1 MSAAADTAWSG
12 SAVRAVRP
20 HPITAGRP
28 RRPARTWLPMGAVA
42 DRLEAEIDELTT
54 AITTLLCQ
62 RLGPYGELRL
72 RQIVPGVAISVRF
85 GIVALR
91 QRRLATDEET
101 EQLATVAE
109 TRAEQGLP
117 VEALLQAYRL
127 GTHLVWERA
136 RQLAE
141 ADAVDPS
148 VLLEAAELVWHW
160 SEQVTARAA
169 ATHRRAELALA
180 RHDQQYRTEFLRA
193 AVLGTLTVPALREQA
208 PRHGLDPDRPYQAV
222 RAAAG
227 GVPLHAVER
236 ALVDAA
242 GSEVLAG
249 VIDSDLVGLVP
260 AGLERRRLAA
270 LGTTVGVGPL
280 VSLAS
285 APQSFAVASQVLRT
299 AVGFGRSGVFD
310 LASLGPLVAVA
321 SQAELGEELARR
333 YLGPLAAVRHRGR
346 PLRQSVEQY
355 LAAGL
360 HIDNSARA
368 LFVHPN
374 TMRYRLRRFEE
385 VTGARLDRVED
396 LVGIWWALAWQQLR
410 HGDPGEPAPQAGS
423 PPP

>member
-1 MSAAADTAWSG
+1 M
-12 SAVRAVRP
+12 RATGPQPVA
-20 HPITAGRP
+20 AGRP
-28 RRPARTWLPMGAVA
+28 RQPGRWAWLPMEAVA
-42 DRLEAEIDELTT
+42 DRLEAEIDHLTT
-54 AITTLLCQ
+54 AITALLRQ
-62 RLGPYGELRL
+62 QLGPYGELRL
-72 RQIVPGVAISVRF
+72 RQIVPGVATSVRF

-127 GTHLVWERA
+127 GTHLVWERG

-148 VLLEAAELVWHW
+148 VLLEAAELVWQW

-180 RHDQQYRTEFLRA
+180 RHDQQYRTELLRA
-193 AVLGTLTVPALREQA
+193 AVLGTLPVPTLRQQA
-208 PRHGLDPDRPYQAV
+208 PIHGLDPDRPYQAV
-222 RAAAG
+222 RAAG
-227 GVPLHAVER
+227 GVVPLHAVER

-242 GSEVLAG
+242 GGEVLAG
-249 VIDSDLVGLVP
+249 VIESDLVGLVP
-260 AGLERRRLAA
+260 AGLEQRHLAG

-280 VSLAS
+280 VPLAS
-285 APQSFAVASQVLRT
+285 VPHSFAVASQVLRT
-299 AVGFGRSGVFD
+299 AVGFGRRGVFD
-310 LASLGPLVAVA
+310 LGSLGPLVAVA

-333 YLGPLAAVRHRGR
+333 YLGPLAAGRNEGR

-360 HIDNSARA
+360 HVEESARA
-368 LFVHPN
+368 LIVHPN
-374 TMRYRLRRFEE
+374 TVRYRLRRFEA

-410 HGDPGEPAPQAGS
+410 HGGPGTPEPAPDPG
-423 PPP
+423 PPPP